1 MQLDAVSTASYFI
14 QPDVL
19 PEPGKGDPPPNI
31 SENSTGTPVGTLQ
44 NEAGHEIRAVF

>member
-31 SENSTGTPVGTLQ
+31 SENSIGIPVGTLQ
-44 NEAGHEIRAVF
+44 NEAGHEIRAIF